1 MVQHRPVRSTCAVP
15 APCRKR
21 SDTVDDL
28 EPPEL
33 SQVDL
38 TQAPAAQQLPRPNF
52 IGEAGAAP
60 LPERISCCSLSRG
73 RAGLAGDGSARQA
86 AGIAA
91 DTAAGEAA
99 GQRRQV
105 HVLCW
110 HRKQLCK
117 LAFNPRMGIAGQTGL
132 FQAKMRF

>member
-91 DTAAGEAA
+91 DTAAA
-99 GQRRQV
+99 GGARGWSNDRMRSPK
-105 HVLCW
+105 L
-110 HRKQLCK
+110 KTTMK
-117 LAFNPRMGIAGQTGL
+117 LAFKIQN
-132 FQAKMRF
+132 